1 MHSQWTSVSGEKE
14 FRKTKLNKL
23 NFDLNRC
30 NGEDNCGNRL
40 EELLNCGTVN
50 LYYIFEGNGHH
61 HNDFDFE
68 SDGFWFAVKI
78 LALLFLVC
86 LLMYTASLLCR
97 CCCENRGGSRGGRH
111 QQQIITGR
119 SPLVYHLRSGGAKGS
134 SAGVSEPLIS
144 AAAGSRAMMN
154 SSNRPSSPPPGYYY
168 GSNQLDNQ
176 GSTINEHIYVN
187 NHYNSNYGQPQGG
200 TAVHTGV
207 AVPILSPQNG
217 GRPNAS
223 APAPPSSSSYDNF
236 APSSMYPK
244 IDYPSY
250 GSTQKQ

>member
-1 MHSQWTSVSGEKE
+1 MS
-14 FRKTKLNKL
+14 
-23 NFDLNRC
+23 RC

-50 LYYIFEGNGHH
+50 LYYIFEDNGHH

-111 QQQIITGR
+111 QQIVNGR

-144 AAAGSRAMMN
+144 AALGSRAMMN
-154 SSNRPSSPPPGYYY
+154 SPNRPSSPPPGYYP
-168 GSNQLDNQ
+168 GNQLDNQ

-207 AVPILSPQNG
+207 AVPIVSPQNG
-217 GRPNAS
+217 GGPNAS
-223 APAPPSSSSYDNF
+223 APAPPPPSSYDNF